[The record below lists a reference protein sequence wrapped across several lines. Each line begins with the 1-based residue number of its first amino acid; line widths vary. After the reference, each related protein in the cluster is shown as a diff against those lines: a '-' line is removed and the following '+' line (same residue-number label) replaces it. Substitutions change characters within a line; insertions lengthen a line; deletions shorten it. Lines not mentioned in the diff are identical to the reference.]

1 MRISYWSSDVCS
13 SDLAVDAQPC
23 QLHRRCEF
31 SGLLLAFRANRGDAE
46 NRVRFRE
53 TGRWL
58 EAVAIRAHG
67 WRWWRWREMRSKAVA
82 HAGSARHARTRATG
96 VEQPEE
102 RQNVGWGTSVSVR

>member
-1 MRISYWSSDVCS
+1 MRHRVGRARQRQE
-13 SDLAVDAQPC
+13 LAAVDAQPC

-82 HAGSARHARTRATG
+82 HAGRARHARPRPTG
-96 VEQPEE
+96 PEQD
-102 RQNVGWGTSVSVR
+102 RTSVV